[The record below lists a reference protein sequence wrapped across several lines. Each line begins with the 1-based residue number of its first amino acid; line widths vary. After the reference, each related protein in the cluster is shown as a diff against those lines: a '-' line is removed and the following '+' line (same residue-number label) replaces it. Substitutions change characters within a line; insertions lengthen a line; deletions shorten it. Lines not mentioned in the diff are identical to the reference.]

1 MSSLKC
7 LKDFEFFLCNGEF
20 RHRFCGRKLAV
31 SNPYATAPLLH
42 LCSFGMTPGRGTVVY
57 WKDCG
62 GIPQGTVSSKFCV
75 FRNRCDIGEKGKGK
89 SPLKSS
95 YLEKFGAA
103 LSGFCYA
110 QNRAC

>member
-1 MSSLKC
+1 M
-7 LKDFEFFLCNGEF
+7 CNGEF

-42 LCSFGMTPGRGTVVY
+42 LCSFGGTVVY
-57 WKDCG
+57 WKECG
-62 GIPQGTVSSKFCV
+62 GIPQGTVAQNSKFFV
-75 FRNRCDIGEKGKGK
+75 IDAISVREAKEKV
-89 SPLKSS
+89 LIKSS